1 MNKFDIE
8 EFIKNERPSL
18 DRTRYINKNI
28 CYKCYSTANERYI
41 IVYKTNEQGK
51 LTSTDI
57 FFPSEYDYDIWRV
70 ESIDSYD
77 LYKLERDYLNL
88 NK

>member
-1 MNKFDIE
+1 MNKINLE

-18 DRTRYINKNI
+18 DRARYINKNM

-41 IVYKTNEQGK
+41 VIYKTDSNGK
-51 LTSTDI
+51 LLETCI
-57 FFPSEYDYDIWRV
+57 YYPSEYIYDVWCTEPIDY
-70 ESIDSYD
+70 YD